1 MNRALKRS
9 LDKNN
14 KLITRI
20 ARKLTIAHLK
30 EYEIDFTVVGDTIIS
45 TRQKDVERVYN
56 NMMFRAVGEFT
67 NSGGNV
73 VALKKIYNLK

>member
-14 KLITRI
+14 KLISRI
-20 ARKLTIAHLK
+20 ARKLTVAHLK
-30 EYEIDFTVVGDTIIS
+30 EYEIDYTIVGDRVIS

-56 NMMFRAVGEFT
+56 NMMFRAVSEFI
-67 NSGGNV
+67 NSGGDTV
-73 VALKKIYNLK
+73 KLKKLYNLK